1 MSKRDLKKYLDGLNK
16 EQIMEQFMEMYD
28 KFKDVKTYYDFVF
41 NPKEEKL
48 VGEAKSKISN
58 EYFPIKTKRAKL
70 RRSTAQKY
78 IKHFI
83 MLGVDP
89 FIVADIML
97 YNIET
102 AMKYSAKREMRYSS
116 FYKSIAKSFEQ
127 AVGYAIANAITAD
140 FRERIESIHVEAR
153 RQHWENADDLKVISE
168 SLMWE

>member
-1 MSKRDLKKYLDGLNK
+1 MSKRDLKKYLDSLNK
-16 EQIMEQFMEMYD
+16 EQIMDQFMEMYD

-89 FIVADIML
+89 FIVADIIL
-97 YNIET
+97 FNIET

-127 AVGYAIANAITAD
+127 GVSYVIANAITAD
-140 FRERIESIHVEAR
+140 FKDRIENIVTEAK
-153 RQHWENADDLKVISE
+153 RQRWENAEDFKNISE
-168 SLMWE
+168 SMMWE

>member
-41 NPKEEKL
+41 NPNEEKL

-153 RQHWENADDLKVISE
+153 RQRWENADHLKVISE

>member
-1 MSKRDLKKYLDGLNK
+1 MSKRDLKKYLDSLSK
-16 EQIMEQFMEMYD
+16 EQVMEQFIEMYD

-48 VGEAKSKISN
+48 IGEAKSKILN
-58 EYFPIKTKRAKL
+58 EYFPLKTKRAKL

-83 MLGVDP
+83 ILGVDP

-116 FYKSIAKSFEQ
+116 FYKSIAKSFEL
-127 AVGYAIANAITAD
+127 AVGYIIANAITAD
-140 FRERIESIHVEAR
+140 FQENVNAEAR
-153 RQHWENADDLKVISE
+153 RQRWENADELKIVAE